1 MRLKRLSGGFTL
13 VEAAI
18 TVAIAAIT
26 LSTAVPSFASFVE
39 TRRINGVAAQLAT
52 DIQFVRSEAVLRN
65 SALRLSL
72 HEDAARSCYVLHSG
86 LAKQCSCDDDGP
98 AKCTGDAREIK
109 TVVLPAHD
117 RIRVQGNVASILFDP
132 LHGTST
138 PAGTLKVVADS
149 GRAVHHVVNIMGRVR
164 TCSPVGAAPAVAGY
178 RVC

>member
-1 MRLKRLSGGFTL
+1 MRLQRLSSGFTL

-18 TVAIAAIT
+18 TVAITAIT
-26 LSTAVPSFASFVE
+26 LATAAPSFGSFIE
-39 TRRINGVAAQLAT
+39 TRRLNGVAAQLAT
-52 DIQFVRSEAVLRN
+52 DIQFIRSEAVLRN

-72 HEDAARSCYVLHSG
+72 HEDSTGSCYVLHSG
-86 LAKQCSCDDDGP
+86 LAKLCSCAGDGP
-98 AKCTGDAREIK
+98 AQCSGDAREIK
-109 TVVLPAHD
+109 TVVLPARDH
-117 RIRVQGNVASILFDP
+117 IRVQGNVASILFDP

-164 TCSPVGAAPAVAGY
+164 TCSPAGAAPAVAGY

>member
-18 TVAIAAIT
+18 TVAIAAVT
-26 LSTAVPSFASFVE
+26 LSAAVPNFGSFVE
-39 TRRINGVAAQLAT
+39 TRRLNGVAAQLAT
-52 DIQFVRSEAVLRN
+52 DIQFIRSEAVLRN

-72 HEDAARSCYVLHSG
+72 HEDSAGSCYVLHSG
-86 LAKQCSCDDDGP
+86 LARECSCVGDGP
-98 AKCTGDAREIK
+98 AQCSGDAREIK
-109 TVVLPAHD
+109 TVVLPARD

-138 PAGTLKVVADS
+138 PAGTLKIVADS

-164 TCSPVGAAPAVAGY
+164 TCSPLGAAPAVPGF
-178 RVC
+178 RLC

>member
-1 MRLKRLSGGFTL
+1 MRLKQLSGGFTL
-13 VEAAI
+13 VEACV
-18 TVAIAAIT
+18 TVAVAAVT
-26 LSTAVPSFASFVE
+26 LSTAVPSFAGFVE
-39 TRRINGVAAQLAT
+39 TRRLNGVAAQLAT
-52 DIQFVRSEAVLRN
+52 DIQFIRSEAVLRN

-72 HEDAARSCYVLHSG
+72 HEDRTRSCYVLHSG
-86 LAKQCSCDDDGP
+86 LANLCSCVDDGP
-98 AKCTGDAREIK
+98 AQCTGGAREIK
-109 TVVLPAHD
+109 TVVLPVRE

-164 TCSPVGAAPAVAGY
+164 TCSPAVAAPAVAGY